1 MVDEEEEYKMEYEE
15 FKSLFVKNLEDKL
28 NVGITDLPTFN
39 ENVRELYRRKPLEQL
54 QSPINYYVTITK

>member
-1 MVDEEEEYKMEYEE
+1 MEYEE